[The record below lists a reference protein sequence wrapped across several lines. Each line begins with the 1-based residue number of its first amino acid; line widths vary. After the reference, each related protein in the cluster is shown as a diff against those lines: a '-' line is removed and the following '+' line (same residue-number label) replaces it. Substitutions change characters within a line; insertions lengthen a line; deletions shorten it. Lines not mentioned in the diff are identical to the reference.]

1 MAQYSDRGRSSG
13 YNPGPR
19 CCGGEDRN
27 RALIGA
33 GGKLEVEGSREEC
46 SEITGVECESGAT
59 LIPLWCQAFIC
70 SLVPVL
76 SSTGVLFHSPKIPFR
91 SRPGFFPSSHP
102 NTALSA
108 FSFFLGFQLPA
119 APSSQ
124 FSSIFSIYLC
134 LPPAQEEKSQS
145 SPGGYMSWKPGGKEM
160 GGVDWEL
167 VKWSVVS

>member
-70 SLVPVL
+70 SLVPGSVL
-76 SSTGVLFHSPKIPFR
+76 HWCALPFSKNTLPQSSWF
-91 SRPGFFPSSHP
+91 FFPLLILTLPCLLSRFSSGSNSQLHP
-102 NTALSA
+102 HHS
-108 FSFFLGFQLPA
+108 SPQ
-119 APSSQ
+119 SSQ
-124 FSSIFSIYLC
+124 SICAYHLLKKRNLRVRREDI
-134 LPPAQEEKSQS
+134 
-145 SPGGYMSWKPGGKEM
+145 
-160 GGVDWEL
+160 
-167 VKWSVVS
+167 